1 MSTEDPP
8 LTKRRRKSNMG
19 WLVTLLVLAGLGFG
33 GHRYQDDLRRLY
45 QHFSQSKE
53 KAPRTVRLVHQVSR
67 GNLTVTVRERG
78 SIMADNQISVES
90 EVTGQARI
98 IYLIPEGHKVEKGE
112 LLVELDS
119 SSLLADLTQQEI
131 TVKIAEAD
139 LTEARENVAIQ
150 KQQNQTETE
159 AAQLKIELAEAEL
172 LKYEEGDFPQSQRNA
187 KSDIT
192 IAEEELKRAKD
203 RAKWT
208 AKLEGEGF
216 VTRTELEA
224 DELSV
229 KKAQLA
235 MDKAQQALHI
245 LEVYGQPMT
254 LKEKKSKVTEA
265 KSELLRVL
273 QKGRANLLQKEALLI
288 AKQATLKL
296 QKDKETSYR
305 DQMSKCKIYAPAPG
319 LVVYYKSNSRYNSS
333 PPVEEGAM
341 VRERQMLITLP
352 DMSVMRM
359 DVKVHESAID
369 MVRSGQKAKVSVD
382 AISGQVFHGT
392 VRQVAPLPDSQV
404 SWLNPDLKVY
414 LTQVVIDEDLAGMR
428 PGLSAMAEII
438 VAEKKDVIR
447 VPVQAVGLYQ
457 GLECCYVLDRDVVQ
471 LRAVEVG
478 LANETFVHVEGLEEG
493 EQVLLSPPDR
503 IDDLVKVGFEEIK
516 AKKAATLATAKAR
529 RKARII
535 QESKPDSPSETSS
548 EPAGK
553 ESDPTKK
560 KRDFGDKKADTK
572 DKPTRNGG
580 PS

>member
-1 MSTEDPP
+1 M
-8 LTKRRRKSNMG
+8 
-19 WLVTLLVLAGLGFG
+19 
-33 GHRYQDDLRRLY
+33 
-45 QHFSQSKE
+45 
-53 KAPRTVRLVHQVSR
+53 
-67 GNLTVTVRERG
+67 
-78 SIMADNQISVES
+78 
-90 EVTGQARI
+90 
-98 IYLIPEGHKVEKGE
+98 
-112 LLVELDS
+112 
-119 SSLLADLTQQEI
+119 
-131 TVKIAEAD
+131 
-139 LTEARENVAIQ
+139 
-150 KQQNQTETE
+150 
-159 AAQLKIELAEAEL
+159 
-172 LKYEEGDFPQSQRNA
+172 
-187 KSDIT
+187 
-192 IAEEELKRAKD
+192 
-203 RAKWT
+203 
-208 AKLEGEGF
+208 
-216 VTRTELEA
+216 
-224 DELSV
+224 
-229 KKAQLA
+229 
-235 MDKAQQALHI
+235 
-245 LEVYGQPMT
+245 
-254 LKEKKSKVTEA
+254 
-265 KSELLRVL
+265 RVL